1 MRIGRII
8 GFLRCASRP
17 VGSARAVSLLGAAA
31 LGCAPWAASATV
43 LWRDAGP
50 RLAHNT
56 GPGVDILHGAVRRD
70 DSASDTLYFKF
81 HVDPLSDVSD
91 EEYYAGFQLFETNAY
106 RLAVGNAP
114 AAWAYSAFYTSETGP
129 SNKVAGDFDLYSSRP
144 ELSGPDSFRPYELPR
159 RGNGRTIVFRVQYI
173 PGSDDRVTVWLSPN
187 LSLGATP
194 ENQPENLTTTFKANA
209 SFDEIRL
216 RHVGGGGGWIFSDM
230 AIATSFHDLIEPR
243 FWQRWWFIAGGFL
256 TLLGAVAASVR
267 FIEQRKFRLQLAR
280 AEQERALARER
291 ARIAQDLHDELG
303 ASLTR
308 ISLLSD
314 LARADKHDPALVE
327 THVEKISQS
336 AAQSI
341 RALEEIVWAVRPGS
355 DTLQSLVDY
364 IAHVAN
370 EMFIAGRTRC
380 RLDLPHDL
388 PARSLPPELR
398 HNLFLIVKEALT
410 NALKHAGA
418 DEVHVQVQ
426 ADTHTLTIT
435 VQDNGCGFD
444 PAAANPHRNGLENMR
459 RRAEALRARLT
470 VDSAPG
476 RGTTVKVSVAFP
488 DGPGRR

>member
-1 MRIGRII
+1 MAGTAVQSDPPRARLAGWRRGRA
-8 GFLRCASRP
+8 LCA
-17 VGSARAVSLLGAAA
+17 VATAGLVMTATAG
-31 LGCAPWAASATV
+31 ATV
-43 LWRDAGP
+43 LWSDPGP

-56 GPGVDILHGAVRRD
+56 GAGTDILHGAVRRD

-106 RLAVGNAP
+106 RLAIGNAP

-129 SNKVAGDFDLYSSRP
+129 SNKVAGDYDLYSSRP

-159 RGNGRTIVFRVQYI
+159 RGNARTIVFRVQYI
-173 PGSDDRVTVWLSPN
+173 PGGDDQVTVWLSPN
-187 LSLGATP
+187 LGLGATP
-194 ENQPENLTTTFKANA
+194 ENQPTNLTTRFKANA
-209 SFDEIRL
+209 SFDQIRL

-230 AIATSFHDLIEPR
+230 AIATSFHDFIQPR
-243 FWQRWWFIAGGFL
+243 FWQRWWFIAGAFVV
-256 TLLGAVAASVR
+256 LLGAVASGVQFVER
-267 FIEQRKFRLQLAR
+267 RKFRLQLAR
-280 AEQERALARER
+280 VERERALARER

-314 LARADKHDPALVE
+314 LARADKHDPVLVE
-327 THVEKISQS
+327 THMEKISQS

-370 EMFIAGRTRC
+370 EMFTAGPTRC
-380 RLDLPHDL
+380 RLDLPHNL
-388 PARSLPPELR
+388 PARALPPEMR

-410 NALKHAGA
+410 NTLKHAAA
-418 DEVHVQVQ
+418 DEVHVQVE
-426 ADTHTLTIT
+426 ADARTLRIT
-435 VQDNGCGFD
+435 VQDNGRGFD
-444 PAAANPHRNGLENMR
+444 PAAANPRRNGLKNIQ
-459 RRAEALRARLT
+459 RRADSIHAHLT
-470 VDSAPG
+470 INSAAG
-476 RGTTVKVSVAFP
+476 RGTTVTVAVAFP
-488 DGPGRR
+488 EGSPRQ

>member
-1 MRIGRII
+1 GDWA
-8 GFLRCASRP
+8 GL
-17 VGSARAVSLLGAAA
+17 ARAAI
-31 LGCAPWAASATV
+31 
-43 LWRDAGP
+43 LWRDPGP

-56 GPGVDILHGAVRRD
+56 GQGSDILHGAVRRD

-106 RLAVGNAP
+106 RLAIGNAP
-114 AAWAYSAFYTSETGP
+114 DAWAYSAFYTSETGP
-129 SNKVAGDFDLYSSRP
+129 SNKVAGDYDLYSSRP

-173 PGSDDRVTVWLSPN
+173 PGGDDRVTVWLSPN
-187 LSLGATP
+187 LGLGATP
-194 ENQPENLTTTFKANA
+194 ENQPESLTTTFKANA
-209 SFDEIRL
+209 SFDQIRL
-216 RHVGGGGGWIFSDM
+216 RHVGGGGGWVFSDM
-230 AIATSFHDLIEPR
+230 AIATSFHDFIQPR
-243 FWQRWWFIAGGFL
+243 LWQRWWFVVGALVI
-256 TLLGAVAASVR
+256 LLGAVGASVR
-267 FIEQRKFRLQLAR
+267 FVERRKFKLQLAR

-314 LARADKHDPALVE
+314 LARADKHDPTLVE

-336 AAQSI
+336 AAESI
-341 RALEEIVWAVRPGS
+341 RALEEIVWAVRPGA

-370 EMFIAGRTRC
+370 EMFIGGQTRC

-388 PARSLPPELR
+388 PARPLPPEMR
-398 HNLFLIVKEALT
+398 HNLFLVVKEALT

-418 DEVHVQVQ
+418 SEVHVQVKT
-426 ADTHTLTIT
+426 DPRTLEIT
-435 VQDNGCGFD
+435 VQDNGRGFD
-444 PAAANPHRNGLENMR
+444 SAAANPHRNGLENMR
-459 RRAEALRARLT
+459 RRAESLRARLT
-470 VDSAPG
+470 VQSAPG
-476 RGTTVKVSVAFP
+476 RGTTVRLAVDFP
-488 DGPGRR
+488 EQASTR

>member
-1 MRIGRII
+1 MRPFCVSALLSRNPRRAAGRVCVLAL
-8 GFLRCASRP
+8 GLMA
-17 VGSARAVSLLGAAA
+17 ALGAARPA
-31 LGCAPWAASATV
+31 GATI
-43 LWRDAGP
+43 LWQDPGP

-56 GPGVDILHGAVRRD
+56 GPGTDILHGAVRRD
-70 DSASDTLYFKF
+70 DSASDTLYFRF

-129 SNKVAGDFDLYSSRP
+129 SNKVAGDYDLFSSRP

-173 PGSDDRVTVWLSPN
+173 PGGDDRVTVWLSPN
-187 LSLGATP
+187 LGLGATP

-230 AIATSFHDLIEPR
+230 AIATSFHDFIQPR
-243 FWQRWWFIAGGFL
+243 LWQRWWFIAGAFVAV
-256 TLLGAVAASVR
+256 LGAVAGGVQFVER
-267 FIEQRKFRLQLAR
+267 RKFRLQLAR

-303 ASLTR
+303 AALTR

-327 THVEKISQS
+327 THMEKISQS
-336 AAQSI
+336 AARSI

-370 EMFIAGRTRC
+370 EMFIAGNTRC

-388 PARSLPPELR
+388 PARTLPPEMR

-410 NALKHAGA
+410 NALKHAQA
-418 DEVHVQVQ
+418 AEVHVQVQ
-426 ADTHTLTIT
+426 ASARTLEIT
-435 VQDNGCGFD
+435 VRDNGRGFD
-444 PAAANPHRNGLENMR
+444 PATANPHRNGLENMR
-459 RRAEALRARLT
+459 RRAEALNARLT
-470 VDSAPG
+470 LESAPG
-476 RGTTVKVSVAFP
+476 RGTTVTVAVEFP
-488 DGPGRR
+488 DGPGQR

>member
-1 MRIGRII
+1 MHTRGATGVARRPRRRAAGR
-8 GFLRCASRP
+8 R
-17 VGSARAVSLLGAAA
+17 LLAA
-31 LGCAPWAASATV
+31 LGFAAVVAGTDAAFAEV
-43 LWRDAGP
+43 LWRDPGP

-56 GPGVDILHGAVRRD
+56 GPGTDILHGAVRRD
-70 DSASDTLYFKF
+70 DTASDTLYFKF

-106 RLAVGNAP
+106 RLAIGNAP

-129 SNKVAGDFDLYSSRP
+129 SNKVAGDYDLYSSRP

-173 PGSDDRVTVWLSPN
+173 PGGDDRVTVWLSPN

-216 RHVGGGGGWIFSDM
+216 RHVGGGGGWVFSDM
-230 AIATSFHDLIEPR
+230 AIATSFHDFIQPR
-243 FWQRWWFIAGGFL
+243 FWQRWWFIVGAL
-256 TLLGAVAASVR
+256 VVLLGAVAGSVQFVER
-267 FIEQRKFRLQLAR
+267 RRFRLQLAR

-327 THVEKISQS
+327 THVGKISHF
-336 AAQSI
+336 AAESI

-370 EMFIAGRTRC
+370 EMFIAGDTRC
-380 RLDLPHDL
+380 RLDLPADL
-388 PARSLPPELR
+388 PARPLPPETR

-410 NALKHAGA
+410 NALKHARAG
-418 DEVHVQVQ
+418 EVHVQVQ
-426 ADTHTLTIT
+426 ADERTLEIT
-435 VQDNGCGFD
+435 VRDNGRGFD

-459 RRAEALRARLT
+459 RRAAALNGRFTLE
-470 VDSAPG
+470 SAPG
-476 RGTTVKVSVAFP
+476 RGTTVRIAVTFP
-488 DGPGRR
+488 NGPARR